1 MKFVKVFSLESFL
14 LYGKM
19 STNQQDL
26 IATTYALVS
35 FAKYSGTLLNGH
47 LSTADT
53 HYIVDNS
60 ESPDC
65 SSIHFNT

>member
-1 MKFVKVFSLESFL
+1 
-14 LYGKM
+14 M

-35 FAKYSGTLLNGH
+35 FAKYSGTLFNGH
-47 LSTADT
+47 LSTADA
-53 HYIVDNS
+53 HDIVDNS

-65 SSIHFNT
+65 PSIHFNT